1 MLSTCVSP
9 RWKSPEPWVRFTVPT
24 STVSGR
30 MSAGERPSRRMPF
43 LTTLSRIVD
52 LRTCLKAFFAS
63 DAASGSS
70 PATAATVSSRSFLS
84 ASERWRLSAILT
96 RSESPGPAAFSI
108 CPTTSGERSGADG
121 QSTVGI
127 STSAANSNWRSM
139 LCEITVLAF
148 ASPST
153 TAASSLG
160 ASPSATR
167 RTPPGVAPAS
177 TIITSISPS
186 ELRRPATVISNTPSA
201 ISWWV
206 GKATHSP
213 LMRARRAAPMGPWRG
228 MGLTV
233 RAAEA
238 PIRARTSK
246 GFSPSMERGI
256 ATTWVSQ
263 RKLSEKDGRS
273 ARSIS
278 LQPRI
283 APSLGL
289 PSRRKKDPGM
299 RPAAYM
305 RSSKSTVSGKKSIP
319 SRNS

>member
-9 RWKSPEPWVRFTVPT
+9 RWKSPEPWVRFTVFT
-24 STVSGR
+24 STVRGR
-30 MSAGERPSRRMPF
+30 MSVGARPSRRTPSF
-43 LTTLSRIVD
+43 TTRSRIVD

-63 DAASGSS
+63 DAASASS
-70 PATAATVSSRSFLS
+70 PATAATASSRSFLS
-84 ASERWRLSAILT
+84 PSERWRRSAVLT
-96 RSESPGPAAFSI
+96 RSKSPAPTAFST
-108 CPTTSGERSGADG
+108 CSTTSCEISGAVG
-121 QSTVGI
+121 QSTVGM
-127 STSAANSNWRSM
+127 STIAANSSWRSM
-139 LCEITVLAF
+139 LSAITSLAL
-148 ASPST
+148 ARPST

-167 RTPPGVAPAS
+167 RTPPGDAPAS
-177 TIITSISPS
+177 TIITSISP
-186 ELRRPATVISNTPSA
+186 EGLRRPATVISNTPSA
-201 ISWWV
+201 ISAWV
-206 GKATHSP
+206 GNATHSP
-213 LMRARRAAPMGPWRG
+213 LTRARRAAPIGPCRG

-238 PIRARTSK
+238 PIRASTSK
-246 GFSPSMERGI
+246 GFSPSMESGM

-263 RKLSEKDGRS
+263 RKSSANDGRS
-273 ARSIS
+273 ARSMS

-305 RSSKSTVSGKKSIP
+305 RSSRSTVSGKKSIP
-319 SRNS
+319 SRIS